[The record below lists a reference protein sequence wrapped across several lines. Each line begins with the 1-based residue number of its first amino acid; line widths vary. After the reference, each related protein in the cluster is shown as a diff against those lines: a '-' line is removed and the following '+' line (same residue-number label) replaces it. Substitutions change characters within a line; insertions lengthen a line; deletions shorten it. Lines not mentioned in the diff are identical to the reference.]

1 MSDLADVDGAEQ
13 AGSCCA
19 AITELRRR
27 AAQRTEQ
34 HTQADDSEDLT
45 ASSPAPT
52 SNA

>member
-1 MSDLADVDGAEQ
+1 MSDPADVDGAEQ

-34 HTQADDSEDLT
+34 HPQADDSEGLT
-45 ASSPAPT
+45 ASSPGPARD
-52 SNA
+52 A